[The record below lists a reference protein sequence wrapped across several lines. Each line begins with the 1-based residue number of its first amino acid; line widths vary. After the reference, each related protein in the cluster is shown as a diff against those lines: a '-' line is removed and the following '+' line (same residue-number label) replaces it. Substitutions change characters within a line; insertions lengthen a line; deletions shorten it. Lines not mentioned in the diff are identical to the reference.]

1 LAVAAASTS
10 LDSFSSYASLPKHF
24 ANASAEKLE
33 AFYSVE
39 YAYDWALPGLLQ
51 KAVAIAFQ
59 H

>member
-1 LAVAAASTS
+1 LAVAAASAS

-24 ANASAEKLE
+24 ANASAENFE

-39 YAYDWALPGLLQ
+39 YAYDLALPGLLQ
-51 KAVAIAFQ
+51 KAVAITFR